1 MKKLEFSNI
10 NYFIMRKY
18 IYHRFS
24 RTLGIASFI
33 ILPIIFN
40 LGEVY
45 AYDASDAVLGTNA
58 KNIGY
63 LRYFHLENKFESAS
77 VNYLFGEIRIINVR
91 AKLLV
96 PLTNRINEENAVEGI
111 KSQGIDSFLLIK
123 TCTNTFRFKPNSHI
137 KFLRKLYLS
146 ELNGQNTLMNNPN
159 QEAEND
165 YESKYDNNWIVSK
178 NSIKDQTEFLMEI
191 VKVNDP
197 SSIYVIDSVGV
208 DENNDQVVA
217 PRYGWKP
224 DKINHIR
231 RLPNEF
237 ANQDVYI
244 RVKPIRYGRTNKSL
258 TMRTVPHW
266 ISKSALAENEGL
278 LNSKV
283 ASEEFTRKL
292 LNKFFNES
300 LLYCDSVKTTT
311 GRLPDKLPLIE
322 FLTLEQ
328 KEILE
333 KMFFDVKIVN
343 NDTII
348 TEKNNKQI
356 QTADIYLGEDKH
368 NRLSVNHINCI
379 PFDKILS
386 LNIHCV
392 VGLPESTIKL
402 FDYQYALLS
411 EIWYGDLHPG
421 INNVS
426 IDHLDLPRGVYL
438 LQINSNPLKTT
449 ISAIIKR

>member
-1 MKKLEFSNI
+1 MRTSNPKIRLSCSKLWIAICLTIVANT
-10 NYFIMRKY
+10 FIVRALDP
-18 IYHRFS
+18 
-24 RTLGIASFI
+24 TD
-33 ILPIIFN
+33 
-40 LGEVY
+40 V
-45 AYDASDAVLGTNA
+45 VLGVNSG
-58 KNIGY
+58 NIGY
-63 LRYFHLENKFESAS
+63 LRYIHYENQFDA
-77 VNYLFGEIRIINVR
+77 VTLNYIFGEVRIINGTT
-91 AKLLV
+91 KLMVALSS
-96 PLTNRINEENAVEGI
+96 RKNEDVSLKGEKV
-111 KSQGIDSFLLIK
+111 QGIDYTLLTK
-123 TCTNTFRFKPNSHI
+123 SGTNNFSYKPNSHI
-137 KFLRKLYLS
+137 KFFRKLS
-146 ELNGQNTLMNNPN
+146 VNVPKGQKPPFDPSIEG
-159 QEAEND
+159 QEVEGSSIQD
-165 YESKYDNNWIVSK
+165 YKWVVEK
-178 NSIKDQTEFLMEI
+178 NCIKDRTEFIMEL

-197 SSIYVIDSVGV
+197 TSIYVIDSVGV

-237 ANQDVYI
+237 ANQEVYI
-244 RVKPIRYGRTNKSL
+244 RIKPIRYGRPDNTLALKI
-258 TMRTVPHW
+258 VPHW
-266 ISKSALAENEGL
+266 ISKSAIAENDSI

-283 ASEEFTRKL
+283 TNEIDKDKL

-300 LLYCDSVKTTT
+300 LLYCDSVKSTT
-311 GRLPDKLPLIE
+311 GHLPEKLPLIE

-368 NRLSVNHINCI
+368 NRLSVTHINCI

-402 FDYQYALLS
+402 FDYQYTLLS
-411 EIWYGDLHPG
+411 EIWHGDLHPG

-426 IDHLDLPRGVYL
+426 IKDLDVPRGVYL